1 MMGDIAHYIA
11 PLAILAALV
20 IYSQVARRKKV
31 PKPVYWVTMIA
42 GGFLLMSTLAISIE
56 AG

>member
-31 PKPVYWVTMIA
+31 PKPIYWVTMIA
-42 GGFLLMSTLAISIE
+42 GGFLLMSTLAI
-56 AG
+56 